1 MEQTRYYRPEKV
13 AELAHCTIQTI
24 YRHLN
29 NPSKE
34 GNYYFPNARRIGKR
48 KWIIPDTDV
57 IQYLG
62 FDPTEENVTIV

>member
-29 NPSKE
+29 EDKFPS
-34 GNYYFPNARRIGKR
+34 ARRIGNR
-48 KWIIPDTDV
+48 KWIIPEEDV
-57 IQYLG
+57 IEYLG
-62 FDPTEENVTIV
+62 YDPSQENAIIV